1 MKVGDLPQEE
11 LIGLI
16 MEVEES
22 SNRDME
28 GLRGRIVDETR
39 NTFVI
44 ETEQGE
50 EKRIPKSGNMFIF
63 VLEDGTRARI
73 RGDKLLA
80 RPEDRIKRG
89 MQR

>member
-1 MKVGDLPQEE
+1 MKIKDLPQEE

-28 GLRGRIVDETR
+28 GLFGRIVDETR

-44 ETEQGE
+44 ETGQEE
-50 EKRIPKSGNMFIF
+50 EKRIPKAGNMFIF

>member
-1 MKVGDLPQEE
+1 MKIKDLPQEE

-44 ETEQGE
+44 ETEQEE
-50 EKRIPKSGNMFIF
+50 EKRIPKTGNMFIF

>member
-1 MKVGDLPQEE
+1 M
-11 LIGLI
+11 I

-28 GLRGRIVDETR
+28 GLRGRVVDETR

-44 ETEQGE
+44 EPEQGV
-50 EKRIPKSGNMFIF
+50 EKRIPKSGNTFIF
-63 VLEDGTRARI
+63 VFEDGTRARI
-73 RGDKLLA
+73 RGDRLIA

-89 MQR
+89 VQRG

>member
-1 MKVGDLPQEE
+1 MKIKDLPQEE

-22 SNRDME
+22 SNSDME